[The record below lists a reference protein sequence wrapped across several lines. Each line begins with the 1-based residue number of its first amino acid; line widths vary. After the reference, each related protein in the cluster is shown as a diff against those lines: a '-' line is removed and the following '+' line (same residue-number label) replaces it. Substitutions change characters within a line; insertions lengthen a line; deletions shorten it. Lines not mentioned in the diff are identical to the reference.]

1 MAQPDLLELYR
12 VMLLARMIDERIWFL
27 NRQGR
32 AHFAVP
38 VAGHEGVA
46 GYAFALN
53 PPQDYVVPH
62 YRDLAAL
69 LHFGLT
75 SQEVFLN
82 LFAKPADPNSAGR
95 QMFAHW
101 SNPQKHILSLSS
113 PQPNHI
119 THAVGVALASKI
131 RGEKSVTWAGFGDGS
146 SSKGDI
152 HESMNFASIHKLPI
166 VFCCENN
173 RYAISVPQEKQMA
186 VQNVADRASGYGM
199 PGVVVNGNDPLEVY
213 QVACKAV
220 ERARRGEGPSL
231 IEIKTYRFLPHTS
244 NDDDKRYR
252 SPEELLAERAN
263 DPVTLFREV
272 IIHEKIWD
280 DAHDQALKRELQKEI
295 DDAQAFAEASPAAEP
310 EDAFTNVYA
319 S

>member
-27 NRQGR
+27 NRQGK

-53 PPQDYVVPH
+53 PSQDYVVPH

-75 SQEVFLN
+75 PQEIFLN

-131 RGEKSVTWAGFGDGS
+131 RGESGVTWAGFGEGS

-186 VQNVADRASGYGM
+186 VQNVADRASGYGI

-213 QVACKAV
+213 QVACTAV
-220 ERARRGEGPSL
+220 ERARRGDGPSF
-231 IEIKTYRFLPHTS
+231 IEINHNSIRNF
-244 NDDDKRYR
+244 
-252 SPEELLAERAN
+252 
-263 DPVTLFREV
+263 F
-272 IIHEKIWD
+272 
-280 DAHDQALKRELQKEI
+280 
-295 DDAQAFAEASPAAEP
+295 
-310 EDAFTNVYA
+310 
-319 S
+319 